1 MSNVNYSLN
10 NRGVRL
16 VDSKDAWV
24 IGKNKKPKLNPKYA
38 FVGKVDMSMPNM
50 ILSASDKKKPA
61 YRGDVKDLNRIA
73 KEQIVD
79 HFYDKSGKRNKRVK
93 AYFAIE
99 KKSKKF

>member
-24 IGKNKKPKLNPKYA
+24 LGKNKKPKLNPKYT
-38 FVGKVDMSMPNM
+38 FIGKVDMSMPNM
-50 ILSASDKKKPA
+50 ILSATDKKKPT
-61 YRGDVKDLNRIA
+61 YKGDVKDLNRTA
-73 KEQIVD
+73 KEQFVS
-79 HFYDKSGKRNKRVK
+79 HFFNSHGKRNSKSK